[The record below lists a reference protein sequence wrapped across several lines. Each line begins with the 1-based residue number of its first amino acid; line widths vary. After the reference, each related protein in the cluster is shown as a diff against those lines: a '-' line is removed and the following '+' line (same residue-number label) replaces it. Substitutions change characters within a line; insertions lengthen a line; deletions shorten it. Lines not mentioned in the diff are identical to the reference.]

1 MKYPIQCK
9 LRQLNKE
16 DKSLD
21 QLKYT
26 KKRRKG
32 KHLTFEDRQLIE
44 YYFTRKRKKRNL
56 VSSLIELIGVSES
69 TIRRELKRG
78 KVILKDNLWKDYT
91 SYSSE
96 IAQRD
101 ADFQNTGKGPD
112 IKLFKDY
119 DLVAYIEK
127 EIIENK
133 MSPDAVIMNLDK
145 RNWKDEK
152 GNKFSVTICT
162 KTLYNYIDIG
172 LFPNLTNKQLPRRG
186 RTNKRKQRRVRRS
199 SRKTD
204 GKSILE
210 RPKAADM
217 RSEYG
222 HWEMDC
228 IEGAKGKERQ
238 CLLTLVERKTR
249 EALIFKMSSQ
259 SQRCVINVLNKL
271 ERKTGRIKF
280 LNIFKSITVDNG
292 SEFLDDKGMEKS
304 LFSKNFK
311 RTNIYYAHPYCSWE
325 RGSNEHSNGMIRRFI
340 PKGSLI
346 TSVKVKRIK
355 EIELWLN
362 NYPRRMFDGASAY
375 EFKKDVIKRNNV

>member
-1 MKYPIQCK
+1 M
-9 LRQLNKE
+9 
-16 DKSLD
+16 D
-21 QLKYT
+21 QIKYT
-26 KKRRKG
+26 KKTRKG
-32 KHLTFEDRQLIE
+32 KHINFQDRQLIE
-44 YYFTRKRKKRNL
+44 HYFKRKKNKKNL
-56 VSSLIELIGVSES
+56 ISTLIQLIGSSES

-78 KVILKDNLWKDYT
+78 KMTFKDTSWNDYT
-91 SYSSE
+91 SYSAE
-96 IAQRD
+96 IAQRNS
-101 ADFQNTGKGPD
+101 DFQSTGKGPN

-119 DLVAYIEK
+119 DLVKYIEK

-133 MSPDAVIMNLDK
+133 MSPDAIIMKLDK
-145 RNWKDEK
+145 KDWKDEK

-162 KTLYNYIDIG
+162 KTLYNYIDME

-186 RTNKRKQRRVRRS
+186 NASKRKQRRVRRS
-199 SRKTD
+199 NRKID

-228 IEGAKGKERQ
+228 VEGAKGKEKE

-249 EALIFKMSSQ
+249 KALIFKMSSQ
-259 SQRCVINVLNKL
+259 SQRCVNNVLNKL

-280 LNIFKSITVDNG
+280 SNIFRSITLDNG
-292 SEFLDDKGMEKS
+292 SEFLNDKGMEKS
-304 LFSKNFK
+304 LFSKKLK

-325 RGSNEHSNGMIRRFI
+325 RGSNEQANGMIRRFI
-340 PKGSLI
+340 PKGSFI
-346 TSVKVKRIK
+346 SAVKVKDIK

-362 NYPRRMFDGASAY
+362 NYPRRILNGYSAY
-375 EFKKDVIKRNNV
+375 ESKRSITKLNIV